1 MRKIIFICLIICLF
15 IITPCFASFAPMILN
30 ARAGG
35 LGGAYVALSDD
46 WGSLIYNPAG
56 LSFIDK
62 KTLGFNH
69 LEMPESFTRVE
80 FLGGVLPLKSFSL
93 GLGLSTKSISSEELL
108 FPFSE
113 NAFQVSIATNVM
125 PNLSVG
131 ATGYFYMTTLDTGSA
146 QGFGVDL
153 GAIYLVNPNLS
164 LGVALY
170 NPISFLRWNT
180 GTVESVERRDVVV
193 GTLLKL
199 DLVVPLKIVV
209 DISLL
214 EKPTFLNRVHI
225 GSEINLLPILA
236 IRGGYNGAKEGLTF
250 GVGLSFANFNLDYAL
265 LYTKNLTNQ
274 HIISLSASF

>member
-1 MRKIIFICLIICLF
+1 MKKIIFIWLIIGLF
-15 IITPCFASFAPMILN
+15 IITSCFASFSPMILN

-35 LGGAYVALSDD
+35 LGEAYVALSDD

-56 LSFIDK
+56 LSFVSK

-80 FLGGVLPLKSFSL
+80 FLGGVLPLGSFYL
-93 GLGLSTKSISSEELL
+93 GLGLSTKSASSEELL

-113 NAFQVSIATNVM
+113 NAFQLSLATNVM
-125 PNLSVG
+125 PNLSIGV
-131 ATGYFYMTTLDTGSA
+131 TGYLYMTNLDTGSA

-153 GAIYLVNPNLS
+153 GAIYLVNSNLS
-164 LGVALY
+164 LGIALY
-170 NPISFLRWNT
+170 NPISFLKWNT
-180 GTVESVERRDVVV
+180 GTVESVERKDVVI
-193 GTLLKL
+193 GTSLKL
-199 DLVVPLKIVV
+199 NFIVPLKIVA

-214 EKPTFLNRVHI
+214 EKPTFMNRVHI
-225 GSEINLLPILA
+225 GSEINPLPILA
-236 IRGGYNGAKEGLTF
+236 IRGGYNGAKEGLTL
-250 GVGLSFANFNLDYAL
+250 GLGLNFANFNLDYAL